1 MNKHLQ
7 WQKNSLTVL
16 NTVPV
21 WGKNSFRNPFFL
33 SLAADFLETFL
44 RLFNMVENNRS
55 YFNCRRQL
63 FRFFKGSLLTAV
75 AGFNSSS
82 SKAAGTGQ
90 SGILTGVTGFEE
102 LFSPFSSFL
111 WLKAKKKPQKYM
123 KLFHQC
129 HFYHIKESHIY
140 SITEPESEGH
150 PCEVSRVTSRSC

>member
-1 MNKHLQ
+1 
-7 WQKNSLTVL
+7 
-16 NTVPV
+16 
-21 WGKNSFRNPFFL
+21 
-33 SLAADFLETFL
+33 
-44 RLFNMVENNRS
+44 MVENNRS

-111 WLKAKKKPQKYM
+111 WLKEKTSLYFWLFF
-123 KLFHQC
+123 LFHQC
-129 HFYHIKESHIY
+129 HFYHTERVSHLQHHGARIRRT
-140 SITEPESEGH
+140 SLLSLMGHKQKLLTQCHLLAKVLSEQHLEG
-150 PCEVSRVTSRSC
+150 PTRELTLLKN